1 MRIDFLGLQAFL
13 SIADRGSF
21 LRAAQHLNLSQTAIS
36 HRIKKL
42 EDDLGLRLL
51 ARTTR
56 EVTLTQAGLDF
67 LPKARKSF
75 AELEASLD
83 DLRQIGIK
91 RRERIQFACLP
102 TFATHVLP
110 SILAKF
116 NQKYPR
122 VEIRIHE
129 NLANEIASLVQSS
142 DVEFG
147 LSAISINR
155 WDLEIQP
162 IYTEPFVFACHKT
175 HPLAKRKS
183 VSWHDIADVPMV
195 RLGTRASIRLMIDD
209 TIDALKLSFNWLIEV
224 QQIET
229 ALALV
234 SLGKV
239 AAAVPKI
246 NVDYDGSGN
255 IVGVPIHSPTI
266 SCAFGIFT
274 KRGTPLSSIAEEF
287 CQMLISE
294 MKQRK
299 HEHTE

>member
-110 SILAKF
+110 NILAKF
-116 NQKYPR
+116 NQKHPR
-122 VEIRIHE
+122 VEIRIYE
-129 NLANEIASLVQSS
+129 NLANEIADLVQSS

-147 LSAISINR
+147 VSAISINR

-162 IYTEPFVFACHKT
+162 IYTEPFVLACHKK
-175 HPLAKRKS
+175 HPLAKRKF
-183 VSWHDIADVPMV
+183 VSWHDLADVPMV

-209 TIDALKLSFNWLIEV
+209 TVEALKLSFNWLIEV

-229 ALALV
+229 ALALISLEKV
-234 SLGKV
+234 S
-239 AAAVPKI
+239 AIVPKI
-246 NVDYDGSGN
+246 NVDYIGSDDV
-255 IVGVPIHSPTI
+255 VGVPIHNPTVT
-266 SCAFGIFT
+266 CAFGIFT
-274 KRGTPLSSIAEEF
+274 KRGTPISNLSEEF
-287 CQMLISE
+287 CHFLISE
-294 MKQRK
+294 MRLRK
-299 HEHTE
+299 HELSE